1 MLSFIF
7 GDKKGNMKLTNVA
20 VQSELVYIKFEITV
34 TMPTLAVSRNL
45 KLSRY
50 KFFQAN
56 NIVEM

>member
-1 MLSFIF
+1 
-7 GDKKGNMKLTNVA
+7 MKLTNVA